1 MSNFFICEVC
11 GVEGEAP
18 IPAPTCIR
26 CMPRPAPA
34 ANEITTFSMGLYTM
48 KVCRG
53 CRQRLGDDG
62 LRNRIRE
69 KVSRS
74 KPVSG

>member
-1 MSNFFICEVC
+1 MTSYHKCEVC

-18 IPAPTCIR
+18 LPAPTCIR
-26 CMPRPAPA
+26 CMPRPVSAS
-34 ANEITTFSMGLYTM
+34 NEINTFSMGLYAM

-53 CRQRLGDDG
+53 CRQKLGDDG

-74 KPVSG
+74 KPMSG